1 MMFNQEK
8 QKDIGN
14 EKKPIVVVAAMEVEF
29 DFLLKQLENP
39 VCNLVG
45 KFKYYEGTINGYP
58 VIICHCHVMTINATL
73 ATYIAIE
80 KYHPIAIIN
89 EGTAGAHG
97 KDIHKNDIVIGT
109 KSVNISSLKTPT
121 KKEGEGSNSLEWS
134 IISFIA
140 DDKGDRL
147 EFQPGD
153 KNLIKIAQS
162 IEYSDG
168 NIHTGVIGSGDVW
181 NNEADRILWFNRNLG
196 TICEEMESISV
207 YTVANNFNV
216 PVIAIKVI
224 SNNEIL
230 NESFDE
236 STAIG
241 AQKFAYDLIL
251 KMISEYL

>member
-8 QKDIGN
+8 QKDMGN

-39 VCNLVG
+39 VCSLVG

-216 PVIAIKVI
+216 PAIAIKVI

-236 STAIG
+236 NTAIG
-241 AQKFAYDLIL
+241 AQKFAYNLIL